1 MAVGTDHVGGS
12 LFEDIQV
19 DTKGLHLIGVV
30 VGTKRLEVIG
40 EGNLGSIE
48 MIHVCRIQIFP
59 TWKALPIL
67 PPLLRT
73 YLIMSLPLAHI
84 LSLCSMKYLL
94 KPILLTLSV
103 EKEVAWRTKTYSA
116 NFSLSQLPPSGDS
129 PCC

>member
-1 MAVGTDHVGGS
+1 MAVGTDHIGGS
-12 LFEDIQV
+12 LLQDIQA

-40 EGNLGSIE
+40 ERYLGSIVKCF
-48 MIHVCRIQIFP
+48 ILPSIFP

-73 YLIMSLPLAHI
+73 YFIMSFPLAHI
-84 LSLCSMKYLL
+84 LSLCSKKYLL

-103 EKEVAWRTKTYSA
+103 LNEVAWNKDLQS
-116 NFSLSQLPPSGDS
+116 
-129 PCC
+129 